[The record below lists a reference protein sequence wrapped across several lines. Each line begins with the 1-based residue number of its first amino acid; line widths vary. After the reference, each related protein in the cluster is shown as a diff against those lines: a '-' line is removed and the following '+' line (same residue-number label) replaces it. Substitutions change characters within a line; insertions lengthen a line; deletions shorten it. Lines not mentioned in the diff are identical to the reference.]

1 MSRIGN
7 SSILIPDNVSV
18 KIDKNFIEI
27 SGINGS
33 HLYKLH
39 DNIQVNSKDDVLSI
53 SRIDDS
59 SVSRSMHGTSR
70 QIINN
75 MIIGVSEGFKKD
87 LEIVGVGYQASVQGQ
102 RLKLQLGYSH
112 DIFFDVPD
120 SIKISADRTSITVE
134 GNDKQLVGSVAS
146 KIRSFRK
153 PEPYKGKG
161 VRYKN
166 EYLKI
171 KQGKTVGE

>member
-75 MIIGVSEGFKKD
+75 MIYNK
-87 LEIVGVGYQASVQGQ
+87 YHASYITHA
-102 RLKLQLGYSH
+102 KLFIH
-112 DIFFDVPD
+112 PCIP
-120 SIKISADRTSITVE
+120 
-134 GNDKQLVGSVAS
+134 
-146 KIRSFRK
+146 SFM
-153 PEPYKGKG
+153 
-161 VRYKN
+161 
-166 EYLKI
+166 
-171 KQGKTVGE
+171 

>member
-7 SSILIPDNVSV
+7 NPITIPEGVVLKVDGGTIEVSGKNGAHSYRLHENI
-18 KIDKNFIEI
+18 KIK
-27 SGINGS
+27 IN
-33 HLYKLH
+33 
-39 DNIQVNSKDDVLSI
+39 DDVI
-53 SRIDDS
+53 NFDRIDDS
-59 SVSRSMHGTSR
+59 SVSRSMHGTTR
-70 QIINN
+70 QIIYN

-87 LEIVGVGYQASVQGQ
+87 LEIVGVGYQASVQGN

-112 DIFFDVPD
+112 DIFFDFPD
-120 SIKISADRTSITVE
+120 GITIEADRTAISVK

-161 VRYKN
+161 VRYKD
-166 EYLKI
+166 EFIKI